1 MLIPN
6 EKEKG
11 GIGNPLL
18 LDKDT
23 TNKVA
28 NSEVRMR
35 KPFTFTI

>member
-1 MLIPN
+1 MLIPQ

-11 GIGNPLL
+11 GSGNPLL
-18 LDKDT
+18 LDKDN
-23 TNKVA
+23 NKVA